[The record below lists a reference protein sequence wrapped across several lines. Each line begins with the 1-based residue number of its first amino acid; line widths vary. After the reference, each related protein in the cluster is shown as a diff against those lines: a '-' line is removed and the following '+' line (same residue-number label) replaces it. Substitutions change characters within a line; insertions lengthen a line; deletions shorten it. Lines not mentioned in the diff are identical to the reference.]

1 MSGTEATLAAALVA
15 GLVGSS
21 HCLGMC
27 GGIAIAL
34 GMQGRD
40 RPLVS
45 ALLYNAGRIASY
57 AVAGAI
63 AGGIGL
69 WLGQSLHAGYAPVAL
84 RVLAGAAMIAIGLQ
98 VALNW
103 RLLRPIER
111 AGMHVWRRLSPHAGR
126 LMGRRGPLS
135 ALALG
140 ALWGWLPCGLVYAM
154 LLAAAAS
161 GGAPEGAGLM
171 AAFGLGTAPA
181 MIATGAA
188 AARLQRLSRN
198 TAFRRLAGALVVLL
212 GLWTAAAPPAMRFM
226 HAGHDAQGAAG
237 TTHNHGTM
245 PADDGTNTAPNGHA
259 PISGN

>member
-1 MSGTEATLAAALVA
+1 MNGTEATLAAALVA

-34 GMQGRD
+34 GMQGRQ

-57 AVAGAI
+57 AAAGAV

-69 WLGQSLHAGYAPVAL
+69 WLGQSLHAGYAPVVL
-84 RVLAGAAMIAIGLQ
+84 RLLAGGAMIAIGLQ

-111 AGMHVWRRLSPHAGR
+111 AGMHVWRRLSPQAGR
-126 LMGRRGPLS
+126 LMGRRSPLS

-140 ALWGWLPCGLVYAM
+140 AVWGWLPCGLVYAM

-188 AARLQRLSRN
+188 ATGGPRPHSR
-198 TAFRRLAGALVVLL
+198 TAGRRRHGPSAHRRLPL
-212 GLWTAAAPPAMRFM
+212 PA
-226 HAGHDAQGAAG
+226 
-237 TTHNHGTM
+237 NHPHPG
-245 PADDGTNTAPNGHA
+245 GNTCA
-259 PISGN
+259 S